1 MAWGDLIPTIG
12 IRSER
17 VLYTLIAKKFIAWYV
32 ATWMLVKHFISGS
45 EWVMMTAAIFG
56 LATYEKYK
64 GMENADTRLDSANK
78 AGAVPPSGV
87 VDNPDSPGGVA
98 GDGKPYGKGPV
109 GSG

>member
-12 IRSER
+12 ARSER

-32 ATWMLVKHFISGS
+32 ATWMLLNHFISGS

-64 GMENADTRLDSANK
+64 GMENADARLDSANK
-78 AGAVPPSGV
+78 ASPVLPTAV
-87 VDNPDSPGGVA
+87 VDNPDS
-98 GDGKPYGKGPV
+98 
-109 GSG
+109 GSGVVENSKPRS